1 MTSKKMSK
9 VLLEIL
15 EKTNDMSNTRSKNSG
30 TMKTAVEQKS
40 EGKNPSPRYISTE
53 LFRNRTQYFDTLK
66 GFSAEEGRRDRKAKI
81 LTNLGSNNPWNN
93 FLHVSGG
100 CPAAMVCVTQG

>member
-1 MTSKKMSK
+1 
-9 VLLEIL
+9 
-15 EKTNDMSNTRSKNSG
+15 MSNTRSKNSG